1 MGVTLS
7 EVRRAARAHRA
18 PLAGE
23 SAGYLVLAIADQ
35 VLQAPRLVQA
45 AEVQLT
51 EDGAL
56 RVLSGRASSE
66 EEAEL
71 SLRRAL
77 DQLLLVAS
85 SGSAA
90 LTRASRRTTPV
101 GLASL
106 VRELETALIPVNRS
120 AARRALSR
128 LHRETARA
136 LDGGNLPADEEAPAE
151 VAVTAPVAASA
162 PAAPVAVS
170 APAAPVAASAPAA
183 TVAVSATAAPVAVP
197 APAATVAVSEPAAP
211 EICAP
216 VASAAPAPASAAID
230 EEPREEPRGALV
242 APEQAAASSPEPE
255 SELDP
260 EQDLETPAR
269 VVAVSPVIA
278 QPVVAEPV
286 IVESQ
291 LDGVVTA
298 LCDAL
303 PAPPQFVES
312 DAMTAALAV
321 QPVLPPVIEAEPEF
335 LLDIDVEFEDE
346 SHAAGELE
354 ATDVVDSSAAPT
366 VMRAVEVAPIPAPED
381 ADECET
387 QAIELPFEARTKP
400 EPVVLRKTLRPLLDL
415 LPKATDPEPLPVTPT
430 LGTLAAQLPILAP
443 EQIAQMSVVT
453 NLARELSPSVEPC
466 SEHTERMPEVQPLPP
481 GVAMVESKKS
491 DVNELL
497 SAFQVAEPDVNPGLC
512 RAIKEMAELDL
523 TPAPFAALI
532 R

>member
-1 MGVTLS
+1 MSVTLS
-7 EVRRAARAHRA
+7 EVKRAARAHRA

-35 VLQAPRLVQA
+35 VLQAPRLVQIA
-45 AEVQLT
+45 DVQLA

-56 RVLSGRASSE
+56 RVMSARASSD

-90 LTRASRRTTPV
+90 LTRASRRTAPV

-106 VRELETALIPVNRS
+106 VRELEAALIPVNRS

-136 LDGGNLPADEEAPAE
+136 LESGNLPADEEE
-151 VAVTAPVAASA
+151 QVAVAP
-162 PAAPVAVS
+162 PTPVAVV
-170 APAAPVAASAPAA
+170 APPP
-183 TVAVSATAAPVAVP
+183 PVAVV
-197 APAATVAVSEPAAP
+197 APPTPVAVVVPPEPVVVAPPEPVAVVAPSQPSAHVAAP
-211 EICAP
+211 MIVELRNP
-216 VASAAPAPASAAID
+216 PQEV
-230 EEPREEPRGALV
+230 EP
-242 APEQAAASSPEPE
+242 
-255 SELDP
+255 ELDP

-269 VVAVSPVIA
+269 IVPVTLVAPPVIA
-278 QPVVAEPV
+278 
-286 IVESQ
+286 ESH

-312 DAMTAALAV
+312 DALTSALAV
-321 QPVLPPVIEAEPEF
+321 RSVPPPALEPAPEF
-335 LLDIDVEFEDE
+335 LLDVDVEFEAE
-346 SHAAGELE
+346 AE
-354 ATDVVDSSAAPT
+354 ATDAVDSSAAPT
-366 VMRAVEVAPIPAPED
+366 VMRAVAVEPVTLSI
-381 ADECET
+381 ADDSESDDSDCVT
-387 QAIELPFEARTKP
+387 QALELPLEARTKP
-400 EPVVLRKTLRPLLDL
+400 EPVVLRKALRPLLDL
-415 LPKATDPEPLPVTPT
+415 LPKPSEPEPLPETPT
-430 LGTLAAQLPILAP
+430 LGTLAAQLPVLAP
-443 EQIAQMSVVT
+443 EQIAEMSVAA
-453 NLARELSPSVEPC
+453 NLARELSLNAELGPEY
-466 SEHTERMPEVQPLPP
+466 TERMPEVQPLAP
-481 GVAMVESKKS
+481 GAAMVESKKS

-497 SAFQVAEPDVNPGLC
+497 SSFQVAEPDVNQGLC